1 MFEGAHIVIEV
12 PFEYVQRDQLLHF
25 MESKFS
31 GAEILLEHAEV
42 DKPQVSETFVEH
54 DLTVHPVKTEP
65 AGQSQDAAAVM
76 QQAADALSEFTKS
89 AE

>member
-1 MFEGAHIVIEV
+1 MFEGAKIVIEV
-12 PFEYVQRDQLLHF
+12 PFEYTQRDQLLDF

-54 DLTVHPVKTEP
+54 DSTVHPVKAEP
-65 AGQSQDAAAVM
+65 AGQSQDAATVM
-76 QQAADALSEFTKS
+76 QQATDALSEFTKS

>member
-1 MFEGAHIVIEV
+1 MFEGAKIVIEV
-12 PFEYVQRDQLLHF
+12 PFEYARRDELLHF

-42 DKPQVSETFVEH
+42 DKPQVSETLVEH
-54 DLTVHPVKTEP
+54 DSTVHPVKTEP
-65 AGQSQDAAAVM
+65 AGLGQDATAIM
-76 QQAADALSEFTKS
+76 QEATDALSDFTKP